1 MNMEK
6 SNVFNN
12 NKSGELY
19 KEGDKVQKNFDK
31 VMKFINSK
39 NYHMESSE
47 LSDYLQDNDIDCL
60 YFEDIQDYFNY
71 LNEDENEE
79 YNVSSR
85 EYVIFC
91 DNGEL
96 FILPSC
102 C

>member
-1 MNMEK
+1 
-6 SNVFNN
+6 
-12 NKSGELY
+12 
-19 KEGDKVQKNFDK
+19 
-31 VMKFINSK
+31 MKFINSK

-47 LSDYLQDNDIDCL
+47 FSDYLQDNDIDYL